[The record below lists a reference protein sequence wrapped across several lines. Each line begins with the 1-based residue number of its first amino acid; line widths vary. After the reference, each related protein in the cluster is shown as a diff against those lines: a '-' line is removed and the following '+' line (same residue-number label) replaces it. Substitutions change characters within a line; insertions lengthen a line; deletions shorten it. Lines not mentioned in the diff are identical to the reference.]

1 MNCGMIG
8 KRSRKMTHIVFFELK
23 DPTPENREALVKI
36 LQKLN
41 TEDVPMAQSFE
52 CGADV
57 LGSDRSLDAA
67 LVVKLTADQLEAYAN
82 DPYHCRIKA
91 EMAPLLQRSMTVDF
105 D

>member
-1 MNCGMIG
+1 
-8 KRSRKMTHIVFFELK
+8 MTHIVFFKLK
-23 DPTPENREALVKI
+23 DPSPENREALVAI
-36 LQKLN
+36 LKKLN
-41 TEDVPMAQSFE
+41 TKDVPMAESFE

-67 LVVKLTADQLEAYAN
+67 LVVKLPASQLEAYAS

-91 EMAPLLQRSMTVDF
+91 EMAPLLERSMTVDF